1 MSPCVLQRISLS
13 VLRRVLQKASV
24 KKTTP
29 ASVGHFMKEMVLP
42 VKVNIVWGWRHHL
55 WWQHICICISPSW
68 TVSLS
73 PVVKFV
79 SLSLSE
85 WWTSFYVS
93 VMSFRHAPSG
103 GQTVRVY
110 HFLLYWWEFVV
121 SVSLPPVAD
130 MCQFWNGGCAKVAR
144 CSQKGEKVVCTC
156 PRGYS
161 GDGFTCLP
169 IDPCTS
175 GVNGG
180 CHEHATCTMVAPV
193 RMTQKTLWWVG
204 TLSSHLSKTK
214 KKMWHVCVD
223 RERKGAR
230 VKTAT
235 LVTVWRVKSNSCQ
248 SVVVSRTMENVTWT
262 LNVQICTLKVK
273 FVNVSK

>member
-103 GQTVRVY
+103 GQTVRVSIIFFSTDGNLSSLCLSAPSGRY
-110 HFLLYWWEFVV
+110 VPVLERRLCQSSTLLPERW
-121 SVSLPPVAD
+121 
-130 MCQFWNGGCAKVAR
+130 K
-144 CSQKGEKVVCTC
+144 
-156 PRGYS
+156 
-161 GDGFTCLP
+161 
-169 IDPCTS
+169 S
-175 GVNGG
+175 GV
-180 CHEHATCTMVAPV
+180 HM
-193 RMTQKTLWWVG
+193 
-204 TLSSHLSKTK
+204 SSRILRGRIHMSPYWPLHFWS
-214 KKMWHVCVD
+214 
-223 RERKGAR
+223 
-230 VKTAT
+230 
-235 LVTVWRVKSNSCQ
+235 
-248 SVVVSRTMENVTWT
+248 
-262 LNVQICTLKVK
+262 
-273 FVNVSK
+273 